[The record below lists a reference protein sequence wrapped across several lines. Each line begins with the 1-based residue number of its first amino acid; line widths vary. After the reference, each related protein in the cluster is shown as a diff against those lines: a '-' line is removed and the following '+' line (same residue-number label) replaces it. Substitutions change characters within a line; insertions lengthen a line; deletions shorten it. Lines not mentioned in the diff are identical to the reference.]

1 METALPKR
9 WVKMTMSLADQ
20 EGTMIN
26 ERIKDLKLAA
36 SFVKSIETEDHKV
49 NLEIQQVAQHIEGL
63 VYQLRERRA
72 NDAEIDQPRQRT
84 A

>member
-1 METALPKR
+1 
-9 WVKMTMSLADQ
+9 MSVAHQD
-20 EGTMIN
+20 ESMMN

-36 SFVKSIETEDHKV
+36 SFVKSIETADHTV

-63 VYQLRERRA
+63 AYQLYERRVNA
-72 NDAEIDQPRQRT
+72 AEEHHPRQKT

>member
-1 METALPKR
+1 MGDKR
-9 WVKMTMSLADQ
+9 MFLDDR

-63 VYQLRERRA
+63 AYQLRERRA
-72 NDAEIDQPRQRT
+72 NDARLHEPRQQT